1 MPCVREV
8 LTMQKLEQL
17 IDKNFAE
24 TAHGKVANYI
34 PILEIVDPQQLGIA
48 IYDVDEDEI
57 GIAGMAGTRFAIES
71 IAKVITLIL
80 AIKRLGH
87 KRVLAELENGSADY
101 SLSSVLLDDE
111 LTEQVH
117 RVNYLNNS
125 SALLTTAL
133 IDQLMG
139 QNSFNALLGFCRE
152 ICNDPCISLNERLFR
167 SAIMND
173 KDIHALAYYM
183 KDKDV
188 EKANWKVVFSNCD
201 QRWEFPNHTGKVIC
215 DSDDMSTWISL
226 WDGAVVGSGEDD
238 YDYENSSSNN
248 CHMFWKR
255 RDIPDMV
262 IVVEL
267 GEPVVAGKIGITKA
281 NYDFPWN
288 HDLKDCEFYMGKSF
302 EFKPMQEG
310 GSWRN
315 YQTCNDGNKWNL
327 VLTATDVPKEIGTF
341 WYEVPEGTSIS
352 ARTGKYIKI
361 RPTAGWRGAPQT
373 RRQGC

>member
-8 LTMQKLEQL
+8 LTMKKLEQL

-34 PILEIVDPQQLGIA
+34 PILGIVDPQQLGIA

-57 GIAGMAGTRFAIES
+57 GTAGMAGTRFAIES
-71 IAKVITLIL
+71 IAKVVALIL

-117 RVNYLNNS
+117 RINYLNNS
-125 SALLTTAL
+125 SVLLTTAL

-173 KDIHALAYYM
+173 KDIHALAYSM
-183 KDKDV
+183 KDKDILETV
-188 EKANWKVVFSNCD
+188 DQTLITYFMQSSMMVTSQSLANLGVVLAND
-201 QRWEFPNHTGKVIC
+201 GIKPWDNERL
-215 DSDDMSTWISL
+215 ISHEDNEL
-226 WDGAVVGSGEDD
+226 VKKLLTTVGSFEESKEYTIKIELPIKSGTGGGLLACAPQKCGIGIFSPALDQHG
-238 YDYENSSSNN
+238 NSLAGMSLLQ
-248 CHMFWKR
+248 
-255 RDIPDMV
+255 D
-262 IVVEL
+262 VVEQL
-267 GEPVVAGKIGITKA
+267 VV
-281 NYDFPWN
+281 
-288 HDLKDCEFYMGKSF
+288 
-302 EFKPMQEG
+302 
-310 GSWRN
+310 
-315 YQTCNDGNKWNL
+315 
-327 VLTATDVPKEIGTF
+327 
-341 WYEVPEGTSIS
+341 
-352 ARTGKYIKI
+352 
-361 RPTAGWRGAPQT
+361 
-373 RRQGC
+373 

>member
-8 LTMQKLEQL
+8 LTMKKLEQL

-34 PILEIVDPQQLGIA
+34 PILGIVDPQQLGIA

-57 GIAGMAGTRFAIES
+57 GTAGMAGTRFAIES
-71 IAKVITLIL
+71 IAKVVALIL

-183 KDKDV
+183 KDKDILEIV
-188 EKANWKVVFSNCD
+188 DQTLITYFMQSSMMVTSQSLAN
-201 QRWEFPNHTGKVIC
+201 
-215 DSDDMSTWISL
+215 L
-226 WDGAVVGSGEDD
+226 GAVLANDGIKPWDNERLISHEDDELVKKLLTTVGSFEESKEYTIKIELPIKSGTGGGLLACAPQKCGIGIFSPALDQHG
-238 YDYENSSSNN
+238 NSLAGMSLLQ
-248 CHMFWKR
+248 
-255 RDIPDMV
+255 D
-262 IVVEL
+262 VVEQL
-267 GEPVVAGKIGITKA
+267 VV
-281 NYDFPWN
+281 
-288 HDLKDCEFYMGKSF
+288 
-302 EFKPMQEG
+302 
-310 GSWRN
+310 
-315 YQTCNDGNKWNL
+315 
-327 VLTATDVPKEIGTF
+327 
-341 WYEVPEGTSIS
+341 
-352 ARTGKYIKI
+352 
-361 RPTAGWRGAPQT
+361 
-373 RRQGC
+373 

>member
-8 LTMQKLEQL
+8 LTMKKLEQL

-34 PILEIVDPQQLGIA
+34 PILGIVDPQQLGIA

-57 GIAGMAGTRFAIES
+57 GTAGMAGTRFAIES
-71 IAKVITLIL
+71 IAKVVALIL

-117 RVNYLNNS
+117 RINYLNNS
-125 SALLTTAL
+125 SVLLTTAL

-183 KDKDV
+183 KDKDILEIV
-188 EKANWKVVFSNCD
+188 DQTLITYFMQSSMMVTSQSLAN
-201 QRWEFPNHTGKVIC
+201 
-215 DSDDMSTWISL
+215 L
-226 WDGAVVGSGEDD
+226 GAVLANDGIKPWDNERLISHEDNELVKKLLTTVGSFEESKEYTIKIELPIKSGTGGGLLACAPQKCGIGIFSPALDQHG
-238 YDYENSSSNN
+238 NSLAGMSLLQ
-248 CHMFWKR
+248 
-255 RDIPDMV
+255 D
-262 IVVEL
+262 VVEQL
-267 GEPVVAGKIGITKA
+267 VV
-281 NYDFPWN
+281 
-288 HDLKDCEFYMGKSF
+288 
-302 EFKPMQEG
+302 
-310 GSWRN
+310 
-315 YQTCNDGNKWNL
+315 
-327 VLTATDVPKEIGTF
+327 
-341 WYEVPEGTSIS
+341 
-352 ARTGKYIKI
+352 
-361 RPTAGWRGAPQT
+361 
-373 RRQGC
+373 

>member
-34 PILEIVDPQQLGIA
+34 PILGIVDPQQLGIA

-152 ICNDPCISLNERLFR
+152 ICNDPCISLNERLCR

-183 KDKDV
+183 KDKDILETV
-188 EKANWKVVFSNCD
+188 DQTLITYFMQSSMMVTSQSLAN
-201 QRWEFPNHTGKVIC
+201 
-215 DSDDMSTWISL
+215 L
-226 WDGAVVGSGEDD
+226 GAVLANDGIKPWDNERLISHEDNELVKKLLTTVGSFEESKE
-238 YDYENSSSNN
+238 YTI
-248 CHMFWKR
+248 K
-255 RDIPDMV
+255 I
-262 IVVEL
+262 EL
-267 GEPVVAGKIGITKA
+267 PIKSGTGGGLLACAPQKCGIGIFSPA
-281 NYDFPWN
+281 LDQ
-288 HDLKDCEFYMGKSF
+288 H
-302 EFKPMQEG
+302 
-310 GSWRN
+310 
-315 YQTCNDGNKWNL
+315 GNSLAGMSLLQDVVDQLEL
-327 VLTATDVPKEIGTF
+327 VV
-341 WYEVPEGTSIS
+341 
-352 ARTGKYIKI
+352 
-361 RPTAGWRGAPQT
+361 
-373 RRQGC
+373 

>member
-34 PILEIVDPQQLGIA
+34 PILGIVDPQQLGIA

-57 GIAGMAGTRFAIES
+57 GTAGMAGTRFAIES
-71 IAKVITLIL
+71 IAKVVALIL

-87 KRVLAELENGSADY
+87 ERVLAELENGSADY

-111 LTEQVH
+111 LTEQAH

-173 KDIHALAYYM
+173 KDLHTLAYYM
-183 KDKDV
+183 KDKDILETV
-188 EKANWKVVFSNCD
+188 DQTLITYFMQSSMMVTSQSLAN
-201 QRWEFPNHTGKVIC
+201 
-215 DSDDMSTWISL
+215 L
-226 WDGAVVGSGEDD
+226 GAVLANDGIKPWDNERLISHEDNELVKKLLTTVGSFEESKE
-238 YDYENSSSNN
+238 YTI
-248 CHMFWKR
+248 K
-255 RDIPDMV
+255 I
-262 IVVEL
+262 EL
-267 GEPVVAGKIGITKA
+267 PIKSGTGGGLLACAPQKCGIGIFSPA
-281 NYDFPWN
+281 LDQ
-288 HDLKDCEFYMGKSF
+288 H
-302 EFKPMQEG
+302 
-310 GSWRN
+310 
-315 YQTCNDGNKWNL
+315 GNSLAGMSLLQDVVDELEL
-327 VLTATDVPKEIGTF
+327 VV
-341 WYEVPEGTSIS
+341 
-352 ARTGKYIKI
+352 
-361 RPTAGWRGAPQT
+361 
-373 RRQGC
+373 